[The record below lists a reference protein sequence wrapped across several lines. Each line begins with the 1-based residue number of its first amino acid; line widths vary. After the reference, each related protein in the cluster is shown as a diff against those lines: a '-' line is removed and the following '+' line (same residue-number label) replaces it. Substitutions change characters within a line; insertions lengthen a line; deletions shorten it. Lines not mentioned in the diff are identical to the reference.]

1 MSTENACSLTSSF
14 LSLPF
19 QGGLLPT
26 GHWLTRLCQTL
37 RAVWALQ
44 SERSTTLATIN
55 VVSVDGY
62 PSHWVFSPAH
72 CPFHTCMLFRWN
84 KLWMQAAFSFYKRES
99 TKALNGLNKATWLG
113 KNQNWNVSSGLSGSA
128 LYVLLCCFKM
138 AVGRA
143 LGQSSV
149 IWHTIHFDV
158 FFKIAYIFKIILLSI
173 HYFYSNILYF

>member
-1 MSTENACSLTSSF
+1 MFTYLFLPVPTLPRRPHTTVSDANSSLS
-14 LSLPF
+14 
-19 QGGLLPT
+19 PT
-26 GHWLTRLCQTL
+26 
-37 RAVWALQ
+37 V

-62 PSHWVFSPAH
+62 PSHWAFSPAH
-72 CPFHTCMLFRWN
+72 CPFHTCMLSRWN
-84 KLWMQAAFSFYKRES
+84 KLWMQAAFSFYKWES
-99 TKALNGLNKATWLG
+99 TKALNSLNKATWLG
-113 KNQNWNVSSGLSGSA
+113 KNQNGNVSSGLSGSA

>member
-1 MSTENACSLTSSF
+1 MFTYLF
-14 LSLPF
+14 LPF
-19 QGGLLPT
+19 PTLP
-26 GHWLTRLCQTL
+26 RRPPPNRSQTYT
-37 RAVWALQ
+37 AVSDANSSLSPTV
-44 SERSTTLATIN
+44 SERSTALATIN

-62 PSHWVFSPAH
+62 PSHWAFSSAH
-72 CPFHTCMLFRWN
+72 CPFHTYMLSRWN
-84 KLWMQAAFSFYKRES
+84 KLWMLAAFSFYKWES
-99 TKALNGLNKATWLG
+99 TKALNGLNKATWVG